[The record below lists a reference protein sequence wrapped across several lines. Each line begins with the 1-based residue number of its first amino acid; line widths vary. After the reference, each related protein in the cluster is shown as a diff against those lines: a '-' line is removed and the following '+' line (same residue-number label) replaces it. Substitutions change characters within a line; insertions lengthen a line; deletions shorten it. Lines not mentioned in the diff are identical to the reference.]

1 MGSKKIIQFSTI
13 LNPHKIKLSKFDD
26 LGSKNFRQTC
36 DVIIL
41 LIILIYYRYT
51 YLINTYAI
59 MNYGN
64 STCISKKKLI
74 CNLQTLET
82 FTKPKLTLE
91 QYSTGVQIAG
101 GHLLV
106 ISIVNTRKI
115 T

>member
-1 MGSKKIIQFSTI
+1 
-13 LNPHKIKLSKFDD
+13 
-26 LGSKNFRQTC
+26 
-36 DVIIL
+36 
-41 LIILIYYRYT
+41 
-51 YLINTYAI
+51 